1 MNYTENYRGVK
12 IDVQAVNLEISDAVQ
27 QEIRSSID
35 KLLKFT
41 SEINWLDIYFKSEGA
56 NSHIHKLGMKVGV
69 PGPDV
74 FAEDD
79 GEHFIPMLKNVVEKL
94 VRQLQKK

>member
-1 MNYTENYRGVK
+1 MNYTENYKGVK

-27 QEIRSSID
+27 AEIRNSID

-41 SEINWLDIYFKSEGA
+41 NEINWLDVYFKSEGA
-56 NSHIHKLGMKVGV
+56 NTQVHKVSMKVGI

-79 GEHFIPMLKNVVEKL
+79 GEHHVPMLKNVVEKL